1 MELLDYLEESVAR
14 KASDIFIITNFPC
27 SYRIDGKIVRGG
39 GEVFTPQE
47 TERLIREIYDL
58 TGGRSIEKFEEN
70 GDDDFSFA
78 LKGIGRFRANVYR
91 QRGTLAAV
99 IRVVSFGLPD
109 PAALSIPQT
118 VLDLSQKK
126 NGLVL
131 VTGPAGSGKSTT
143 LACIIDK
150 INHEKSGH
158 IVTMEDPIEYI
169 HRHNQCIV
177 TQREIPHDSQSYVTA
192 LKAVLRQSPDVILL
206 GELRDLETIEIAMT
220 AAETGQLVFS
230 TLHTTGTANT
240 IDRIIDVF
248 SANQQ
253 HQIRTQL
260 SMILQAVVS
269 QQLVPT
275 VDGSLTPAFEIMLV
289 TPAIR
294 NMIRDGK
301 VHQIDSAIFSG
312 AKEGMCTMDASLLEL
327 YRQGRI
333 TEQTALMYSQN
344 HETLAQKLKAAK

>member
-1 MELLDYLEESVAR
+1 MEVLDYLEESVAR
-14 KASDIFIITNFPC
+14 KASDVFIITNFPC
-27 SYRIDGKIVRGG
+27 SYRIDGRIVRGE

-91 QRGTLAAV
+91 QRGTVLE
-99 IRVVSFGLPD
+99 
-109 PAALSIPQT
+109 LSK
-118 VLDLSQKK
+118 KK

-312 AKEGMCTMDASLLEL
+312 TKDGMCTMDTSLLEL

-344 HETLAQKLKAAK
+344 HESLAQKLKAAK

>member
-1 MELLDYLEESVAR
+1 MELMDYLEDSVRR

-27 SYRIDGKIVRGG
+27 SYRIEGQIVRGE
-39 GEVFTPQE
+39 GEVFTPKD
-47 TERLIREIYDL
+47 TEKLIREIYDL
-58 TGGRSIEKFEEN
+58 TTQRDMENLLN
-70 GDDDFSFA
+70 GDDDFSFS

-99 IRVVSFGLPD
+99 IRVVSFELPD
-109 PAALSIPQT
+109 PSVLSIPQT
-118 VLDLSQKK
+118 VLELSKKK
-126 NGLVL
+126 NGLIL

-150 INHEKSGH
+150 INKEKNGH
-158 IVTMEDPIEYI
+158 IVTMEDPIEYL
-169 HRHNQCIV
+169 HRHNKCIV
-177 TQREIPHDSQSYVTA
+177 TQREIPHDSLTYVTA

-206 GELRDLETIEIAMT
+206 GELRGVDTMEIAMT
-220 AAETGQLVFS
+220 AAETGQLIFS
-230 TLHTTGTANT
+230 TLHTTGAANT
-240 IDRIIDVF
+240 IDRVIDVF
-248 SANQQ
+248 PVNQQ

-260 SMILQAVVS
+260 SMVLQAVVS

-275 VDGSLTPAFEIMLV
+275 VDGRLTPAFEIMLV

-294 NMIRDGK
+294 NMIRDAK

-312 AKEGMCTMDASLLEL
+312 AREGMCTMDSSLLEL
-327 YRQGRI
+327 YKAGKI

-344 HETLAQKLKAAK
+344 HDSLAQKIKGNK

>member
-14 KASDIFIITNFPC
+14 KASDVFIITNFPC
-27 SYRIDGKIVRGG
+27 SYRIDGRIVRGE

-58 TGGRSIEKFEEN
+58 TGGRSIK
-70 GDDDFSFA
+70 
-78 LKGIGRFRANVYR
+78 KGIGRFRANVYS

-109 PAALSIPQT
+109 PASLSIPQT
-118 VLDLSQKK
+118 VLELSKKK

-206 GELRDLETIEIAMT
+206 GELRDLGTIEIAMT

-312 AKEGMCTMDASLLEL
+312 TKDGMCTMDTSLLEL

-344 HETLAQKLKAAK
+344 HESLAQKLKAAK

>member
-1 MELLDYLEESVAR
+1 M
-14 KASDIFIITNFPC
+14 
-27 SYRIDGKIVRGG
+27 
-39 GEVFTPQE
+39 
-47 TERLIREIYDL
+47 
-58 TGGRSIEKFEEN
+58 
-70 GDDDFSFA
+70 
-78 LKGIGRFRANVYR
+78 
-91 QRGTLAAV
+91 
-99 IRVVSFGLPD
+99 
-109 PAALSIPQT
+109 
-118 VLDLSQKK
+118 
-126 NGLVL
+126 
-131 VTGPAGSGKSTT
+131 TGPAGSGKSTT

-312 AKEGMCTMDASLLEL
+312 TKDGMCTMDTSLLEL

-344 HETLAQKLKAAK
+344 HESLAQKLKACLLYTSRCV

>member
-14 KASDIFIITNFPC
+14 KASDVFIITNFPC
-27 SYRIDGKIVRGG
+27 SYRIDGRIVRGE

-58 TGGRSIEKFEEN
+58 TGGRSIKKFEEN

-78 LKGIGRFRANVYR
+78 L
-91 QRGTLAAV
+91 
-99 IRVVSFGLPD
+99 
-109 PAALSIPQT
+109 
-118 VLDLSQKK
+118 

-312 AKEGMCTMDASLLEL
+312 TKDGMCTMDTSLLEL

-344 HETLAQKLKAAK
+344 HESLAQKLKAAK